1 MSDTTTRNH
10 STTPEATE
18 TAAGQTGSEFVQ
30 ELNRLGD
37 NLCALIRSYWESEER
52 KSIEREVT
60 RGLEQ
65 FSRSLNDTIEQLKQD
80 DKLKKAKEGVKSAWE
95 TAHGPQIVT
104 EVRGGVL
111 DTLRAIN
118 NELARAAAR
127 RPPAEEVRPDAAPSD
142 DNT

>member
-1 MSDTTTRNH
+1 MSDTTTQNNP
-10 STTPEATE
+10 TTPETAE
-18 TAAGQTGSEFVQ
+18 TASAQTGSEFAR
-30 ELNRLGD
+30 ELSRLGD

-65 FSRSLNDTIEQLKQD
+65 FSKSISDTIEQLRQD
-80 DKLKKAKEGVKSAWE
+80 DKLRKAREGVKSAWE

-104 EVRGGVL
+104 EVRSGVL

-118 NELARAAAR
+118 DELARASAR
-127 RPPAEEVRPDAAPSD
+127 KPAEEVRPDAAPSE
-142 DNT
+142 DNK